1 MKTVMK
7 KLLSVM
13 LVAVMLVSAIPFQA
27 SAAEPQGS
35 ITVSIKIGGN
45 QVLSQHPLEIYSFP
59 TTGEAILKYRLTGY
73 SGYEVDRVWDNVNKK
88 EISSINNQDD
98 ITIFLKEKT
107 VTEPEPTETQPTEH
121 THQYVET
128 SREAATCTK
137 DGKIIKTCSICGDVQ
152 EEAIAA
158 TGHSWGEWTVSKE
171 ATETE
176 KGEEKRVCS
185 VCKEE
190 ETRGISATGY
200 TLYFYSDSNVSTIS
214 NVTSGST
221 INDLPTPEAKAG
233 YKFVGWYTGKNGTGE
248 KLEEGF
254 KWYDEMGQE
263 FYAYYKESTDDGVST
278 LTVYAKYYVDG
289 SLKDI
294 RELYSKQF
302 NDGANMFSWLVKN
315 ESTTSDAI
323 FEYVSAEDYEW
334 EPRYYYTYSGNE
346 PLEEQD
352 LIADGNKSIVVKVY
366 GKERTKANVLLYVHK
381 EKTSSPTAIYEMNG
395 YTAGDSVTRAAVTT
409 EVKKHYTGK
418 NMTIQGLYTDTT
430 WKQLLNGENPTPS
443 NSITVKDNGTL
454 RIHVLLKNA
463 TAGSG
468 SSNADTTN
476 PKTGDTIFVPV
487 IFMLVS
493 GAAIATVYAVS
504 KKRSVK

>member
-27 SAAEPQGS
+27 SATEGTQSVVQVG
-35 ITVSIKIGGN
+35 VKIGDN
-45 QVLSQHPLEIYSFP
+45 IVVSFDSEESYI
-59 TTGEAILKYRLTGY
+59 TLVGETSTPSAIIRHRFDGRFAGY
-73 SGYEVDRVWDNVNKK
+73 AIERVV
-88 EISSINNQDD
+88 DD
-98 ITIFLKEKT
+98 INGGDIDADAEIGNGAKITIRLKAE
-107 VTEPEPTETQPTEH
+107 EEEH
-121 THQYVET
+121 THNYVEK
-128 SREAATCTK
+128 SRKEATCTETGVIYK
-137 DGKIIKTCSICGDVQ
+137 ACSCGDTM
-152 EEAIAA
+152 EEKLPLKDH
-158 TGHSWGEWTVSKE
+158 TWGDWEVTKP

-176 KGEEKRVCS
+176 AGIMERSCTVCQAKDPET
-185 VCKEE
+185 KE
-190 ETRGISATGY
+190 ISATGY
-200 TLYFYSDSNVSTIS
+200 TLYFNSGNDVETITGV
-214 NVTSGST
+214 NSGDT
-221 INDLPTPEAKAG
+221 LDNLPTPDNKSG
-233 YKFVGWYTGKNGTGE
+233 YKFAGWYTKENGQGTRLSNGST
-248 KLEEGF
+248 
-254 KWYDEMGQE
+254 WYSDMGQQ

-294 RELYSKQF
+294 RELYSQEF
-302 NDGANMFSWLVKN
+302 TDGDNMFTWLMNN
-315 ESTTSDAI
+315 ETKTSDAI

-418 NMTIQGLYTDTT
+418 NMTIKGLYTDTT

-454 RIHVLLKNA
+454 RIHVLLTNA